1 LLVKDTNSIACEY
14 VNAEDQLQRI
24 IASLQS
30 LATKTGAL
38 ARGPTLNLST
48 IIRIARILFGD
59 DLQELED
66 A

>member
-1 LLVKDTNSIACEY
+1 LVKNTNSIAWDC
-14 VNAEDQLQRI
+14 VKVEDQLERI